1 MNRETFNSESNT
13 ITLCASPGK
22 LVSIVEFKA
31 FSFCFKL
38 GTSFREEIQNILH
51 DIQTRY
57 QTHWKEHETK
67 IQQVQNEA
75 ENNIQNLMKN
85 IVGKYVELSEL
96 NDPSKT
102 HNDIEKTTAEFR
114 EVLKLNGTTVSQKT
128 QEMSGSITAPLE
140 VKSVR
145 RNIDISEPRFMQN
158 KNPDLRLKE
167 TELSDL
173 RLQQKDVRQN
183 RKEEALLATLHRERQ
198 RMLQNETTKPIPP
211 EESSD
216 NAPYK
221 LARLNQPLFID
232 TQTYAQGTEGFPD
245 QKTVKTDKDLL
256 LQIAPSAKNTT
267 ENFYHFNQRPS
278 QLFNSDVKDSS
289 APPESLSNEKANKY
303 RENNTRPQ
311 QIYEEAKTSL
321 HHIDQARDGPVPLKY
336 PHAFTDIPTSKY
348 MHKLQDEE
356 EYKNINL
363 KMDTKE
369 FWRHK
374 LLQRSPTQ
382 DIRWDDTEREPQ
394 PTTNV
399 RNTY

>member
-1 MNRETFNSESNT
+1 
-13 ITLCASPGK
+13 
-22 LVSIVEFKA
+22 
-31 FSFCFKL
+31 
-38 GTSFREEIQNILH
+38 
-51 DIQTRY
+51 
-57 QTHWKEHETK
+57 
-67 IQQVQNEA
+67 
-75 ENNIQNLMKN
+75 MKN

-102 HNDIEKTTAEFR
+102 PNDIEKTTAEFR

-145 RNIDISEPRFMQN
+145 RNIDRSEPRFMQN

-289 APPESLSNEKANKY
+289 APPESLNNEKANKY

>member
-1 MNRETFNSESNT
+1 M
-13 ITLCASPGK
+13 
-22 LVSIVEFKA
+22 
-31 FSFCFKL
+31 
-38 GTSFREEIQNILH
+38 H

-102 HNDIEKTTAEFR
+102 PNDIEKTTAEFR

-128 QEMSGSITAPLE
+128 QEMSGNIPE
-140 VKSVR
+140 VKTVR
-145 RNIDISEPRFMQN
+145 RNIDRSEPPFIQN
-158 KNPDLRLKE
+158 KNPDLRLE
-167 TELSDL
+167 ENEFSDL
-173 RLQQKDVRQN
+173 RIQQKNVRQN

-198 RMLQNETTKPIPP
+198 RMLQNETTKAIPP
-211 EESSD
+211 EESND

-221 LARLNQPLFID
+221 LSRLNQPLFID
-232 TQTYAQGTEGFPD
+232 TQTYAHSTESYPD
-245 QKTVKTDKDLL
+245 QEIVKTDKDLL
-256 LQIAPSAKNTT
+256 LQIAPTAKNNTD
-267 ENFYHFNQRPS
+267 NFYHFNQRPT
-278 QLFNSDVKDSS
+278 QLFNSDGKDPL
-289 APPESLSNEKANKY
+289 APQDSLNNEQTNKY
-303 RENNTRPQ
+303 RESNMRPQ
-311 QIYEEAKTSL
+311 QVYEEAKTSL
-321 HHIDQARDGPVPLKY
+321 HQTDQARDGPVPLKY